1 MKRAMARN
9 FSWDA
14 SARRYEGLYKE
25 LIGRASND
33 MAA

>member
-14 SARRYEGLYKE
+14 SAQRYEALYKE
-25 LIGRASND
+25 LVGETD
-33 MAA
+33 QVAA

>member
-14 SARRYEGLYKE
+14 SAQRYEALYADLVGTPDK
-25 LIGRASND
+25 
-33 MAA
+33 AAA

>member
-14 SARRYEGLYKE
+14 SAQRYEALYTE
-25 LIGRASND
+25 LVGASD
-33 MAA
+33 QAAA